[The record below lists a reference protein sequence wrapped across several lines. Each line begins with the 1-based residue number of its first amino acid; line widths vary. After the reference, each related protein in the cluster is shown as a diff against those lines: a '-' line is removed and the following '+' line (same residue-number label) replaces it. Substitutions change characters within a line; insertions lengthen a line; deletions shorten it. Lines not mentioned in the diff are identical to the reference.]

1 MSDANS
7 FDRCIRASRLRIR
20 MRSPFFA
27 TLSLF
32 ARIQASDRY
41 PTAATDGKTIFVN
54 DAYIEQVNSAE
65 LDALLVHAILHA
77 ALQHP
82 ARRGVRDELIWNIA
96 ADIVVNGILE
106 ADGGFAYPPD
116 TARDP
121 SLAQYS
127 VDEVYELLRF
137 SPDKQPPLPGLDLI
151 NNVVAGEAGERESS
165 GGQEDSQLSSSKR
178 AAQENYWRNAL
189 QQAQLMAETT
199 MQGGLPDGMARA
211 LVHIQAGQ
219 IDWRTHLW
227 RYLVQTPHDFQNFD
241 RRFVG
246 RGLYLEA
253 LAGESVR
260 VYVAVDTSGSV
271 HDEQIR
277 TLVSEVQGIL
287 ASYPHLICEL
297 YYADDKLYG
306 PYTLSARS
314 AIPPPMGGGGTD
326 FQPFFNAVEA
336 RHNPHESALCVYL
349 TDGCGLFPRRA
360 PIVPTLWVL
369 APGGAAASDIPFGE
383 VTRLLTHSH
392 DG

>member
-1 MSDANS
+1 MQDATS
-7 FDRCIRASRLRIR
+7 FETRISAALLRIR

-32 ARIQASDRY
+32 ARTQPSQIY
-41 PTAATDGKTIFVN
+41 PTAATDGETIFVN
-54 DAYIEQVNSAE
+54 DAYIEQLNSAD

-82 ARRGVRDELIWNIA
+82 SRRGVRDELVWNIA

-106 ADGGFAYPPD
+106 ADGNFAYPPD

-121 SLAQYS
+121 NLAQYS

-137 SPDKQPPLPGLDLI
+137 SPEKQPPLAGLDLI
-151 NNVVAGEAGERESS
+151 NNAVAGEAGDRESS
-165 GGQEDSQLSSSKR
+165 GGQEGSQLSSSAR
-178 AAQENYWRNAL
+178 AMQENYWRNAL
-189 QQAQLMAETT
+189 QQAQVVAETT

-211 LVHIQAGQ
+211 LAQIQPGQ

-227 RYLVQTPHDFQNFD
+227 RYLVQTPNDFQNFD

-253 LAGESVR
+253 LEGEAVR
-260 VYVAVDTSGSV
+260 VYVAIDTSGSV
-271 HDEQIR
+271 HDEQVR
-277 TLVSEVQGIL
+277 ALVSEVQGIL

-306 PYTLSARS
+306 PFALNARS
-314 AIPPPMGGGGTD
+314 AIPPPIGGGGTD

-336 RHNPHESALCVYL
+336 RHNPHENAICVYL
-349 TDGCGLFPRRA
+349 TDGCGLFPRR
-360 PIVPTLWVL
+360 PPTLPTLWVL
-369 APGGAAASDIPFGE
+369 TPGGAAISDMPFGE
-383 VTRLLTHSH
+383 VTRLLIREA
-392 DG
+392 